1 MMFKARASTETMSGG
16 GIESA
21 KAEAEAEARVGKDAE
36 SVEMMTTRAVA
47 TATEV
52 VIGIKTEKKGEEIR
66 EEEMMTLGGGAEVED
81 ARAKTAG
88 TGIMGGDAETVGTGT
103 AETEIGEERVIVA
116 IDDHL
121 LLLSYSPITF
131 NLTWPVQT

>member
-1 MMFKARASTETMSGG
+1 
-16 GIESA
+16 
-21 KAEAEAEARVGKDAE
+21 
-36 SVEMMTTRAVA
+36 
-47 TATEV
+47 
-52 VIGIKTEKKGEEIR
+52 
-66 EEEMMTLGGGAEVED
+66 MMTLGGGAEVED

-103 AETEIGEERVIVA
+103 VGTGTAETAETEIREERVIVA
-116 IDDHL
+116 IDDYL

>member
-1 MMFKARASTETMSGG
+1 MMLKARASTETMSG
-16 GIESA
+16 IESA
-21 KAEAEAEARVGKDAE
+21 KAEAEARVGKDAE

-52 VIGIKTEKKGEEIR
+52 VIGIKTEKKGGEEIR